1 LAYAKPK
8 KSEGSIDL
16 GTLIDWVNESE
27 DATTDSRGT
36 SEKCRDYYDSKQ
48 WTDSEVK
55 ALNRR
60 KQAATVI
67 NRVKPKVDGLLGLE
81 KTQRT
86 TAKCFPRTPKHDQ
99 AADAATEAIRYVL
112 QDNFFNELR
121 SQAFENIAVEGT
133 GGLEVV
139 VKEKNDELKI
149 CLYHIFWDRIIY
161 DPHSRRKDF
170 SDARYLGQV
179 VWMDYDEAVALYP
192 EGREFLEDMLGSSG
206 NTYEDKPRWMDTTRR
221 RVKIVELYYHEDG
234 DVKYCCFTRGGTL
247 KGPKVSPYVNE
258 EGETEWP
265 YEFASAFVDREGGRY
280 GAVMQYLDVQDEI
293 NKRRSKALHLMSVR
307 QIRIGKGSVEDVNKV
322 RQELAKPDGV
332 IEVTPGMEK
341 DFELLKTGD
350 MAQAQFNLLAEAKQ
364 EIDAVGYN
372 AAVSGKDDRGLSGV
386 ALKQRQMSGQTEL
399 APIFDVLKHLDHR
412 VYRKV
417 WNRIKQY
424 WKEEKWIRVTDDEQN
439 LKWVGLNKPMT
450 KGEMILQ
457 QAQEA
462 KAPPEALAQLQF
474 QIQQDPMMKE
484 VVSTEND
491 IANLDVDL
499 VIHEAPDAVTTQIED
514 FTVLGE
520 MVKSGFP
527 IPPEAVILAS
537 PLSHKERIL
546 KMMKEQP
553 QLPPEVQDQ
562 MKKMQEE
569 GQKLAEENQK
579 LKTDQSA
586 EFAKLEAEKQ
596 KMQEQLKLEREKA
609 AAEIQL
615 AREKA
620 AAEIQ
625 LEREKAA
632 ADIELERAKASANIE
647 VEQEKIKGN
656 VEVQRQKVQGDKE
669 IREAELG
676 VTMAI
681 ESSKD
686 GKKKEESDKMVK
698 TFSQET
704 QKQMEMM
711 AKAIV
716 KEVLGEMKK
725 PKMKKVSYK
734 GKNFTVQEKDG
745 EVTIQ

>member
-1 LAYAKPK
+1 MAEYKQK
-8 KSEGSIDL
+8 KASSDKVSGIELS
-16 GTLIDWVNESE
+16 TLIDWVNESE
-27 DATTDSRGT
+27 DATTDSRAT

-48 WTDSEVK
+48 WTDSEAK
-55 ALNRR
+55 ALARR

-86 TAKCFPRTPKHDQ
+86 TAKCFPRTPKHDK

-112 QDNFFNELR
+112 QDNFYNQLR
-121 SQAFENIAVEGT
+121 SSAFENIAVEGT
-133 GGLEVV
+133 GGVEVV
-139 VKEKNDELKI
+139 VKEKNGELKI
-149 CLYHIFWDRIIY
+149 CMYHIFWDRIIY

-179 VWMDYDEAVALYP
+179 VWMDYDEAVDLYP
-192 EGREFLEDMLGSSG
+192 DGKDILEDMLGSSG

-221 RVKIVELYYHEDG
+221 RVKIVELYYHESG
-234 DVKYCCFTRGGTL
+234 DVKYACFTRGGYL

-265 YEFASAFVDREGGRY
+265 YEFGSAFVSREGERY

-307 QIRIGKGSVEDVNKV
+307 QIRIGKGSVDDVNKV

-372 AAVSGKDDRGLSGV
+372 AAVSGKDDRGLSGI

-424 WKEEKWIRVTDDEQN
+424 WKQEKWIRVTDDEQN

-450 KGEMILQ
+450 KGDMLLQ
-457 QAQEA
+457 QAQGM
-462 KAPPEALAQLQF
+462 PPEQLAQVQM
-474 QIQQDPMMKE
+474 QIQQDPSMKE

-499 VIHEAPDAVTTQIED
+499 VIHDAPDSVTTQIED

-553 QLPPEVQDQ
+553 QLPPEVQEQ

-569 GQKLAEENQK
+569 GQKLAQENQK
-579 LKTDQSA
+579 LKVDKSA
-586 EFAKLEAEKQ
+586 DMADVQA
-596 KMQEQLKLEREKA
+596 KMQIASEELKLEREKA
-609 AAEIQL
+609 IQQ
-615 AREKA
+615 
-620 AAEIQ
+620 IQ
-625 LEREKAA
+625 LEREKAQA
-632 ADIELERAKASANIE
+632 AIQLEREKFEQEMELERQKASA
-647 VEQEKIKGN
+647 KIAL
-656 VEVQRQKVQGDKE
+656 ERE
-669 IREAELG
+669 IA
-676 VTMAI
+676 A
-681 ESSKD
+681 
-686 GKKKEESDKMVK
+686 
-698 TFSQET
+698 
-704 QKQMEMM
+704 
-711 AKAIV
+711 AKAAV
-716 KEVLGEMKK
+716 AKQTESTEA
-725 PKMKKVSYK
+725 
-734 GKNFTVQEKDG
+734 
-745 EVTIQ
+745 